1 MKPLIFILLTVLSL
15 GADAQELF
23 VVTEPASNVPAGSVG
38 FKLGQSLMEEQY
50 KSGYNYHMLPEVTW
64 GVSKDLMVRASG
76 FISNRNPE
84 STRLKTEG
92 GSLYAK
98 YRFLSIDDL
107 HSHFRMSAFG
117 RYSFNNADIHQEE
130 IETMGHNSGFEA
142 GIVATQLIK
151 KVAISSSV
159 SLERASDNNPDYPF
173 PDAQANTAFNYTLS
187 FGKLM
192 YPKKY
197 SDFKQTNINL
207 MVEFVG
213 QTLNE
218 NQKSFLDVVPSIQFI
233 VNSQARID
241 LAYKQELYSSMLRS
255 APNGVYLNL
264 QYTFFSIKRSKST
277 N

>member
-1 MKPLIFILLTVLSL
+1 MKHFFLLLLTVLSFQVK
-15 GADAQELF
+15 AQELF
-23 VVTEPASNVPAGSVG
+23 VVTEPASNVPAGSIG
-38 FKLGQSLMEEQY
+38 FKLGQSLMKEQF
-50 KSGYNYHMLPEVTW
+50 KAGYNYHMMPEITW
-64 GVSKDLMVRASG
+64 GINKNLMLRASG
-76 FISNRNPE
+76 FISNRNSE
-84 STRLKTEG
+84 STQLKTEG

-98 YRFLSIDDL
+98 YRLLSTDDL
-107 HSHFRMSAFG
+107 HSHFRMSVFG

-130 IETMGHNSGFEA
+130 IETMGHNSGFEG

-151 KVAISSSV
+151 KEAISSSI
-159 SLERASDNNPDYPF
+159 SMEKALDNKPDYPF
-173 PDAQANTAFNYTLS
+173 PSSQSNIVFNYTLS

-192 YPKKY
+192 YPRQY

-207 MVEFVG
+207 MIEFVG

-218 NQKSFLDVVPSIQFI
+218 SQKSFLDVVPSIQFI

-255 APNGVYLNL
+255 APNGFYLNL
-264 QYTFFSIKRSKST
+264 QYTFFSLKGNKL